1 MRIKL
6 TKEADKF
13 ISKQDKPTRK
23 RIIKGIEELR
33 EADYHE
39 SLVGYPL
46 FKKRVGDYRIIYDQ
60 NGHILSIILVGN
72 RGQMY
77 RDLKNRF
84 KQKR

>member
-1 MRIKL
+1 MNIKL

-23 RIIKGIEELR
+23 RIIEGIEALR
-33 EADYHE
+33 DADYHE
-39 SLVGYPL
+39 PLTGYPL
-46 FKKRVGDYRIIYDQ
+46 FKKESVVTANIYDQ

-72 RGQMY
+72 RGQVY
-77 RDLKNRF
+77 KDLRNRF

>member
-1 MRIKL
+1 MNIKL

-23 RIIKGIEELR
+23 RIVEGIEELR
-33 EADYHE
+33 HADYHE
-39 SLVGYPL
+39 PLSGYPL
-46 FKKRVGDYRIIYDQ
+46 FKKRIGSYRIIYDQ

-72 RGQMY
+72 RGQVY
-77 RDLKNRF
+77 KDLKNRF

>member
-1 MRIKL
+1 MKITL

-13 ISKQDKPTRK
+13 VSKQDKPTRK
-23 RIIKGIEELR
+23 RIIEGIEELR

-39 SLVGYPL
+39 PLVGYPL
-46 FKKRVGDYRIIYDQ
+46 FKKRIGAYRIIYDQ

-72 RGQMY
+72 RGQVY

-84 KQKR
+84 KRKR